1 MAARGFLGG
10 GDLYIARFVGGV
22 PGPLMGP
29 YECNKFEIK
38 PNVEVKEQVSRGRS
52 TRGQVIESV
61 PLAQP
66 SDLTVELPE
75 VNKESLAIALL
86 GTATAIAQGA
96 GTVVNQAITA
106 RLGAWVRTVHENI
119 SAVVVT
125 NVAGSTTYVNA
136 VDYEFNS
143 RLGMIRAIAGG
154 AIADNTAIHVDYA
167 YAAVNGT
174 SIAGSTNTQVRAL
187 FLLDGKNFADDL
199 PCQVQVWEAVIA
211 ADSAFDFMSDDF
223 ANVSLPGRLKTP
235 VGRTEPF
242 VVRLLDTLI

>member
-22 PGPLMGP
+22 AGPLMGP
-29 YECNKFEIK
+29 YECTKFEIK
-38 PNVEVKEQVSRGRS
+38 PNIDVKEQVSRGRS

-75 VNKESLAIALL
+75 VNKESLTIALL

-96 GTVVNQAITA
+96 GAVVDENVVAK
-106 RLGAWVRTVHENI
+106 LGAWVRVVKENI

-125 NVAGSTTYVNA
+125 NSAATVTYVLGT
-136 VDYEFNS
+136 DYEVNS
-143 RLGMIRAIAGG
+143 RLGMIRAIEGG
-154 AIADNTAIHVDYA
+154 AITADQALKVDYSHA
-167 YAAVNGT
+167 IVAGT
-174 SIAGSTNTQVRAL
+174 QIAGSTNTQVRAL

-199 PCQVQVWEAVIA
+199 PCQVEVWEAVIA
-211 ADSAFDFMSDDF
+211 ADSAFDFMSNDF
-223 ANVSLPGRLKTP
+223 ATVTLPGRLKTP
-235 VGRTEPF
+235 VGKTEPF
-242 VVRLLDTLI
+242 IVRLLDTVI